1 MKLATGL
8 SLALQGLALPAFL
21 LAGTAHGA
29 DAPVV
34 VTSIKPVHSLVSA
47 IMQGVGTPELIVD
60 GAASPHTYSMK
71 PSNAKALQDAKVVF
85 WVGPGMEAFL
95 EKPLEALGEDA
106 SVAELD
112 KAPGLTKLKFREGGA
127 FEAHDHGDE
136 DHDGDAHDHG
146 HDHAEKAGEHSHVAE
161 AHDHDSH
168 GHGDHDHAHGDHDHN
183 HGAFDTHLWLDPMN
197 AKAMA
202 AEITTTLVAADPANA
217 LAYQANAEALNT
229 KLDAL
234 DKEIAGIVSPV
245 KDKPFIVF
253 HDAYQYFENR
263 YHVRVAGSITVSPET
278 IPGAERIAEIHKKVA
293 DLGATCVFAEP
304 QFQPRLVD
312 VVLEGT
318 KAKAGVLDPEAATLD
333 AGPDLYFTLMRGI
346 ANNLKD
352 CLSRES

>member
-1 MKLATGL
+1 MKFAMALTLAV
-8 SLALQGLALPAFL
+8 PAMLFAE
-21 LAGTAHGA
+21 AGRTA

-60 GAASPHTYSMK
+60 GAASPHTYNMK
-71 PSNAKALQDAKVVF
+71 PSNARALQNAKVVF
-85 WVGPGMEAFL
+85 WVGPGLEAFL
-95 EKPLEALGEDA
+95 EKPLEAIGSDA
-106 SVAELD
+106 VVAELD

-127 FEAHDHGDE
+127 FEPHDDG
-136 DHDGDAHDHG
+136 DHDEAAH
-146 HDHAEKAGEHSHVAE
+146 AGAD
-161 AHDHDSH
+161 HDHD
-168 GHGDHDHAHGDHDHN
+168 
-183 HGAFDTHLWLDPMN
+183 HGAFDTHLWLDPQN

-217 LAYQANAEALNT
+217 LTYQANAKTLDDR
-229 KLDAL
+229 LDAL
-234 DKEIAGIVSPV
+234 DKEITGIVSPV
-245 KDKPFIVF
+245 RDKPFIVF

-278 IPGAERIAEIHKKVA
+278 IPGAERIAEIHKKVGE
-293 DLGATCVFAEP
+293 LGATCVFAEP

-312 VVLEGT
+312 VVIEGT

-333 AGPDLYFTLMRGI
+333 AGPDLYFNLMRGI
-346 ANNLKD
+346 GKSMKD

>member
-1 MKLATGL
+1 MKFAMALTLAI
-8 SLALQGLALPAFL
+8 PAIFFAE
-21 LAGTAHGA
+21 AGRTA

-60 GAASPHTYSMK
+60 GAASPHTYNMK
-71 PSNAKALQDAKVVF
+71 PSNARALQNAKVVF
-85 WVGPGMEAFL
+85 WVGPGLEAFL
-95 EKPLEALGEDA
+95 EKPLEAIGSDA
-106 SVAELD
+106 VVAELD

-127 FEAHDHGDE
+127 FEPHNDG
-136 DHDGDAHDHG
+136 DHDGDDHDGDGHAHADTDHDHG
-146 HDHAEKAGEHSHVAE
+146 
-161 AHDHDSH
+161 
-168 GHGDHDHAHGDHDHN
+168 
-183 HGAFDTHLWLDPMN
+183 HGAFDTHLWLDPQN

-217 LAYQANAEALNT
+217 LTYQANAKTLDDR
-229 KLDAL
+229 LDAL

-278 IPGAERIAEIHKKVA
+278 IPGAERIAEIHKKVGE
-293 DLGATCVFAEP
+293 LGATCVFAEP

-312 VVLEGT
+312 VVIEGT

-333 AGPDLYFTLMRGI
+333 TGPELYFNLMHGI
-346 ANNLKD
+346 ANSMQD
-352 CLSRES
+352 CLARES